1 MTEELKIVHILIFV
15 SVVSSSISSLQT
27 CPEKSTWNVS
37 ECICDLSRG
46 YHGEDPNNCD
56 EKNCSN
62 GFILTRNGTCKPC
75 TTDDD
80 VKSCYKNKSYRQT
93 SYSTLTTALIVVSI
107 LLATLVILCI
117 IVLIVFISKRGRK
130 KRKRTTAARS
140 SPLLSRRRNYQ
151 ESSSER
157 NSSVYSYADTSVI
170 GLSNRDV
177 SNSFNLINRVNLPE
191 MDETKVKKT
200 REKLRNAIPLP
211 PRFHPSHSQEYSFS
225 SPDVTNSEITS
236 SGDRRSNSNPF
247 VANQHVNQSLTSW
260 PTKHSNS
267 NSDESCYNLERRET
281 NYISTNVDRY
291 ANISTQTGS
300 LLTINSIDQC
310 STNNNLLSWNGED
323 VHENQ
328 DIINDNMEYHGQMTL
343 PLFLPTFQ
351 SNEIE
356 NMVTDTTY
364 VTTDLDD
371 ASEETKL
378 MKPFLDDLSMNQSQQ
393 DIEQNETAEN
403 NADHQN
409 VDDYKAVQIQQE
421 PRTSFS
427 NNAITILGR
436 LQTLILKK
444 DSKLQR
450 KTEETKSL
458 KEEVRRLREG
468 IEQKDKELQDI
479 HKYLSGIMDNF
490 PHDRNSMEEISHDLQ
505 TSNAIN
511 LQTED
516 VKQDQS
522 DTDIYYSRQSV

>member
-15 SVVSSSISSLQT
+15 SVVSRSISSLQT

-56 EKNCSN
+56 QKNCSN

-170 GLSNRDV
+170 GLSYRDV
-177 SNSFNLINRVNLPE
+177 SNSSNLINRVNLPE

-225 SPDVTNSEITS
+225 SPDVTNSEIAS

-260 PTKHSNS
+260 PTRHSSS
-267 NSDESCYNLERRET
+267 NSDERSNNIERRET
-281 NYISTNVDRY
+281 NYISTNADRY
-291 ANISTQTGS
+291 AHISTQTGS

-328 DIINDNMEYHGQMTL
+328 DITNDNMEYHGQMTL
-343 PLFLPTFQ
+343 
-351 SNEIE
+351 E
-356 NMVTDTTY
+356 NMFTDTTY

-393 DIEQNETAEN
+393 DIEQNVTAEN
-403 NADHQN
+403 NDDHRN
-409 VDDYKAVQIQQE
+409 VDGYEAVQIQQE

-505 TSNAIN
+505 T
-511 LQTED
+511 ED